1 MILVGYKLHSVMVK
15 PHRQTDKLKKA
26 PKEEQDLSLPP
37 PMQLLEKKMAVSTPA
52 KKVDETSIG
61 DKQSQSGASAPDS
74 HNGSFDEDVIDLE
87 IAETEKSIRE
97 TQARLDDL
105 EKTTRVQAKKDQ
117 LSKMKARLE
126 KSQQKLQAATEK
138 GEKKQSS
145 STSKTSVIGQ
155 LKDSCVKAA
164 DLRDNAKLKKKA
176 NRKLKSLGLLSD
188 NEQSA
193 DSSSDSVSESSD
205 DFESSESE
213 SRYKSKSKKSHRSS
227 RQNRYFSSDSD
238 SSGSSDSSEHSK
250 KAHRSHKSKKKSK
263 KSGMSRRASDKVKY
277 PQVWPHTVL
286 QYEFVSE
293 HVSFKKLDIKMFFS
307 GELEIL
313 TSKISKTEFRGRL
326 KFLKKIAYYANIYD
340 WSQLLHYYAAWLRRI
355 EMGLNTWSD
364 EPSQIENAMLTSKM
378 LKSKPDRGYLS
389 QSDQT
394 WWCPDFN
401 NNKCSFQ
408 TFSHQ
413 KSILGHPRMVRHIC
427 GTCWKKEKKQLRHPE
442 CSTAC
447 PYKA

>member
-1 MILVGYKLHSVMVK
+1 MAK
-15 PHRQTDKLKKA
+15 PQRQTDKLKKA
-26 PKEEQDLSLPP
+26 PKEKQDLSLPP

-74 HNGSFDEDVIDLE
+74 HNGLFDEDVIDQE

-126 KSQQKLQAATEK
+126 KSQQKLRATTEK

-145 STSKTSVIGQ
+145 STFKTSVIGQ

-238 SSGSSDSSEHSK
+238 SSGASDSSEYSK
-250 KAHRSHKSKKKSK
+250 KAHISHKSKKKSK

-277 PQVWPHTVL
+277 PHVWPHTVL

-355 EMGLNTWSD
+355 
-364 EPSQIENAMLTSKM
+364 
-378 LKSKPDRGYLS
+378 
-389 QSDQT
+389 
-394 WWCPDFN
+394 
-401 NNKCSFQ
+401 
-408 TFSHQ
+408 
-413 KSILGHPRMVRHIC
+413 
-427 GTCWKKEKKQLRHPE
+427 
-442 CSTAC
+442 
-447 PYKA
+447 